1 MTKTI
6 FSRVMWLGRAT
17 VFLVGLAVIL
27 ALITGVA
34 TAAFGAN
41 NGNFILGQTNVATL
55 ITRLAGPEGVNG
67 VMFEVQNN
75 NAGVNDT
82 ALSLKVQP
90 GEPPMK
96 VNSSQTVANLTADD
110 ADKLGGK
117 LAADYLNRCQ
127 NGSVFGRAEID
138 GGDATSTFST
148 TGVKGNTDFICNAPS
163 ENVLVRRDFTGH
175 YKVVFGDVE
184 HSGKIGDLFSGPGP
198 EPKPMVSSREN
209 DKIVSATG
217 PFQCAASPPPTVTC
231 YIVEVRD
238 FAGPLVDGN
247 FTIAVL

>member
-67 VMFEVQNN
+67 AMFEVQNN
-75 NAGVNDT
+75 DADSNDT

-117 LAADYLNRCQ
+117 LAADYLKRCQ
-127 NGSVFGRAEID
+127 NGSVFG
-138 GGDATSTFST
+138 
-148 TGVKGNTDFICNAPS
+148 
-163 ENVLVRRDFTGH
+163 
-175 YKVVFGDVE
+175 
-184 HSGKIGDLFSGPGP
+184 
-198 EPKPMVSSREN
+198 
-209 DKIVSATG
+209 
-217 PFQCAASPPPTVTC
+217 
-231 YIVEVRD
+231 
-238 FAGPLVDGN
+238 
-247 FTIAVL
+247 

>member
-1 MTKTI
+1 MPSPKREGSGLLPGAGRGARGAPARSHEAVRI
-6 FSRVMWLGRAT
+6 RLLGGFS
-17 VFLVGLAVIL
+17 
-27 ALITGVA
+27 
-34 TAAFGAN
+34 
-41 NGNFILGQTNVATL
+41 
-55 ITRLAGPEGVNG
+55 
-67 VMFEVQNN
+67 
-75 NAGVNDT
+75 
-82 ALSLKVQP
+82 
-90 GEPPMK
+90 
-96 VNSSQTVANLTADD
+96 
-110 ADKLGGK
+110 DKLGGK

-127 NGSVFGRAEID
+127 NGSVFGRAEIE
-138 GGDATSTFST
+138 GEDATSTFST
-148 TGVKGNTDFICNAPS
+148 TGVKSNSDFICNAPS